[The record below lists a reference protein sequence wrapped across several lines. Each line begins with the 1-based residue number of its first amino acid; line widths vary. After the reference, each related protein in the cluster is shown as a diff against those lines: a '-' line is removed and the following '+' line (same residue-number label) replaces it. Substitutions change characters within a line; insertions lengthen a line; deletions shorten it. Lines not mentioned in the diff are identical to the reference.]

1 MEDEIKTKV
10 IRIPAFYYLH
20 VLNRNTNVTTLQIGP
35 QTLLCQEHERVVLGP
50 EKMLIILP
58 RHYCVIQ
65 NPVVLQDEKEE
76 NQVISNNQGSL
87 SSKLKCVV
95 YDEFGQVKLRH
106 AQTEIRF
113 ETEEP
118 FPLFPG
124 EKLLQEMTP
133 LSVVAVNSALK
144 LKAKRSFIDK
154 LSSEKPVK
162 RIPGEEWLFEG
173 PRTYVPQVEVEIVAT
188 INATIIKP
196 NQALKLRAK
205 RNFVDE
211 TSGKERRAGDM
222 WLMRKEGSYLPK
234 IEEEIVELVN
244 GIILTDKKAL
254 QLKALNSF
262 VDVYGKQRKA
272 GQEWLVTSEDT
283 EVHLPDVY
291 EKVIKEVPLLSLS
304 SRQYCIIQ
312 NPVGETGKLQY
323 GHRKL
328 IKGEVRFFLKPGE
341 FLEGAIQEFYVLGE
355 EEALEVFCT
364 KDFEEDFK
372 GKKYSRTA
380 GQTWYVYGPTEYI
393 PSLYVQIKGRKKAL
407 IQIEALGFYFLYK

>member
-133 LSVVAVNSALK
+133 LSVVA
-144 LKAKRSFIDK
+144 
-154 LSSEKPVK
+154 
-162 RIPGEEWLFEG
+162 
-173 PRTYVPQVEVEIVAT
+173 
-188 INATIIKP
+188 
-196 NQALKLRAK
+196 
-205 RNFVDE
+205 
-211 TSGKERRAGDM
+211 
-222 WLMRKEGSYLPK
+222 
-234 IEEEIVELVN
+234 
-244 GIILTDKKAL
+244 
-254 QLKALNSF
+254 
-262 VDVYGKQRKA
+262 
-272 GQEWLVTSEDT
+272 
-283 EVHLPDVY
+283 
-291 EKVIKEVPLLSLS
+291 
-304 SRQYCIIQ
+304 
-312 NPVGETGKLQY
+312 
-323 GHRKL
+323 
-328 IKGEVRFFLKPGE
+328 
-341 FLEGAIQEFYVLGE
+341 
-355 EEALEVFCT
+355 
-364 KDFEEDFK
+364 
-372 GKKYSRTA
+372 
-380 GQTWYVYGPTEYI
+380 
-393 PSLYVQIKGRKKAL
+393 
-407 IQIEALGFYFLYK
+407 